1 MYKIAFFLPP
11 LRHCQIVP
19 LTMTRQDTF
28 PILTRYERTALLGKR
43 AAQLQNGAK
52 ATISTT
58 GITNIYKIAEE
69 ELKRGTMPIRII
81 RNHLQIGMVPVHTID
96 PNQLFHEDGSCK
108 IPHTAE

>member
-1 MYKIAFFLPP
+1 MPTHDI
-11 LRHCQIVP
+11 
-19 LTMTRQDTF
+19 F

-69 ELKRGTMPIRII
+69 ELKRGTMPIKVI
-81 RNHLQIGMVPVHTID
+81 RNHLQIGMVPIHTID
-96 PNQLFHEDGSCK
+96 PNKLFHEDDGSQTCM
-108 IPHTAE
+108 ILRTDE